1 MNRTL
6 MAYMLAAII
15 SFSAV
20 AAITMQPIDISAQ
33 TQPAAPT
40 QSPLQTQQQQQPSTQ
55 PLAISPSCG
64 QVITQNVILTS
75 NLNCAETDGLIVNA
89 GDLVIDLNG
98 HTISGPDI
106 DSDTQT
112 SSKVGIMIP
121 NVNNVVVQDGTIEGF
136 QAGILMTGSQNV
148 EVKGI
153 VAKNNQI
160 GLFSTGASILN
171 AHLSIIMNNQI
182 GIAGHSTQQSTFE
195 DNIIFQNNLAGITL
209 VNSDNSVITL
219 NSITESGNGL
229 YIDNQSNQNN
239 VNFNNVL
246 LNTIDVNN
254 ANGLPVNTNG
264 NTYDQNNCM
273 TANPSGICIGK

>member
-1 MNRTL
+1 MNRTF
-6 MAYMLAAII
+6 MIYILAAII
-15 SFSAV
+15 SFSAIT
-20 AAITMQPIDISAQ
+20 AITMQPISVSAQ
-33 TQPAAPT
+33 TQPAE
-40 QSPLQTQQQQQPSTQ
+40 QQPQTPAQVQ
-55 PLAISPSCG
+55 PVAISPSCG
-64 QVITQNVILTS
+64 QVITQNVVLTS

-89 GDLVIDLNG
+89 GDIVIDLNG

-136 QAGILMTGSQNV
+136 QAGVLMTGSQNV
-148 EVKGI
+148 EVKGMVI
-153 VAKNNQI
+153 KNNQI
-160 GLFSTGASILN
+160 GLFSTGASIVN

-195 DNIIFQNNLAGITL
+195 DNIIFQNTLAGITL
-209 VNSDNSVITL
+209 VNSDNSVVTL

-229 YIDNQSNQNN
+229 YIDNQSTQNT

>member
-20 AAITMQPIDISAQ
+20 AAITMQPISLNAQ
-33 TQPAAPT
+33 TQPA
-40 QSPLQTQQQQQPSTQ
+40 QQQPTGTPQPSTQ

-75 NLNCAETDGLIVNA
+75 NLNCAESDGLIVGA
-89 GDLVIDLNG
+89 SDIVVDLNG
-98 HTISGPDI
+98 HTISGPDV
-106 DSDTQT
+106 DSDTKT

-121 NVNNVVVQDGTIEGF
+121 NMNNVVVQDGTIEGF

-160 GLFSTGASILN
+160 GLFRYWCK
-171 AHLSIIMNNQI
+171 H
-182 GIAGHSTQQSTFE
+182 TQCTFVHNYE
-195 DNIIFQNNLAGITL
+195 
-209 VNSDNSVITL
+209 
-219 NSITESGNGL
+219 
-229 YIDNQSNQNN
+229 
-239 VNFNNVL
+239 
-246 LNTIDVNN
+246 
-254 ANGLPVNTNG
+254 
-264 NTYDQNNCM
+264 
-273 TANPSGICIGK
+273 

>member
-20 AAITMQPIDISAQ
+20 AAITMQPISLSAQ
-33 TQPAAPT
+33 TQPP
-40 QSPLQTQQQQQPSTQ
+40 QQQPTATPQSSSQ

-75 NLNCAETDGLIVNA
+75 NLNCAESDGLIVGA
-89 GDLVIDLNG
+89 SDIVVDLNG
-98 HTISGPDI
+98 HTISGPDV
-106 DSDTQT
+106 DSDTKT

-121 NVNNVVVQDGTIEGF
+121 NMNNVVVQDGTIEGF

-160 GLFSTGASILN
+160 GLFR
-171 AHLSIIMNNQI
+171 
-182 GIAGHSTQQSTFE
+182 
-195 DNIIFQNNLAGITL
+195 
-209 VNSDNSVITL
+209 
-219 NSITESGNGL
+219 
-229 YIDNQSNQNN
+229 YW
-239 VNFNNVL
+239 
-246 LNTIDVNN
+246 
-254 ANGLPVNTNG
+254 
-264 NTYDQNNCM
+264 C
-273 TANPSGICIGK
+273 

>member
-6 MAYMLAAII
+6 FTYMLTAII
-15 SFSAV
+15 SFSV
-20 AAITMQPIDISAQ
+20 VTAITMQPISVSAQ
-33 TQPAAPT
+33 TQPAE
-40 QSPLQTQQQQQPSTQ
+40 QQPQTPAQVQ
-55 PLAISPSCG
+55 PVAISPSCG
-64 QVITQNVILTS
+64 QVITQNVVLTS

-89 GDLVIDLNG
+89 GDIVIDLNG

-136 QAGILMTGSQNV
+136 QAGVLMTGSQNV
-148 EVKGI
+148 EVKGMVI
-153 VAKNNQI
+153 KNNQI
-160 GLFSTGASILN
+160 GLFSTGASIVN

-195 DNIIFQNNLAGITL
+195 DNIIFQNTLAGITL

-239 VNFNNVL
+239 INFNNVL

>member
-1 MNRTL
+1 MI
-6 MAYMLAAII
+6 YILAAII
-15 SFSAV
+15 SFSAIT
-20 AAITMQPIDISAQ
+20 AITMQPISVSAQ
-33 TQPAAPT
+33 TQPAQP
-40 QSPLQTQQQQQPSTQ
+40 QTPAQVQ

-64 QVITQNVILTS
+64 QVITQNVVLTS

-89 GDLVIDLNG
+89 GDIVIDLNG

-136 QAGILMTGSQNV
+136 QAGVLMTGSQNV
-148 EVKGI
+148 EVKGMVI
-153 VAKNNQI
+153 KNNQI
-160 GLFSTGASILN
+160 GLLGTGASIVN

-195 DNIIFQNNLAGITL
+195 DNIIFQNTLAGITL

-239 VNFNNVL
+239 INFNNVL

>member
-1 MNRTL
+1 MIYILATL
-6 MAYMLAAII
+6 IA
-15 SFSAV
+15 FSSV
-20 AAITMQPIDISAQ
+20 ITITMQPIDIGAQ
-33 TQPAAPT
+33 TQPA
-40 QSPLQTQQQQQPSTQ
+40 QQQPTATPQSSTQ

-75 NLNCAETDGLIVNA
+75 NLNCAESDGLIVGA
-89 GDLVIDLNG
+89 SDIVVDLNG
-98 HTISGPDI
+98 HTISGPDV
-106 DSDTQT
+106 DSDTKT

-121 NVNNVVVQDGTIEGF
+121 NMNNVVVQDGTIEGF

-182 GIAGHSTQQSTFE
+182 GIAGHSTQQSTIE
-195 DNIIFQNNLAGITL
+195 NNILFQNTLAGVTL

>member
-6 MAYMLAAII
+6 ITYILTAII

-20 AAITMQPIDISAQ
+20 AAITMQPISLSAQ
-33 TQPAAPT
+33 IQ
-40 QSPLQTQQQQQPSTQ
+40 PLQQQPTAQQQQQPTAQQQQQPTAQQQQQPTAQ

-89 GDLVIDLNG
+89 GNIVVDLNG
-98 HTISGPDI
+98 HTISGPDV
-106 DSDTQT
+106 DSDTKT

-136 QAGILMTGSQNV
+136 QAGVLMTGSQNV

-160 GLFSTGASILN
+160 GLFSTGSSIIN

-182 GIAGHSTQQSTFE
+182 GIAGHSTQQSTIE
-195 DNIIFQNNLAGITL
+195 NNILFQNTLAG
-209 VNSDNSVITL
+209 
-219 NSITESGNGL
+219 
-229 YIDNQSNQNN
+229 
-239 VNFNNVL
+239 
-246 LNTIDVNN
+246 
-254 ANGLPVNTNG
+254 
-264 NTYDQNNCM
+264 
-273 TANPSGICIGK
+273 

>member
-20 AAITMQPIDISAQ
+20 AAITMQPISLNAQ
-33 TQPAAPT
+33 TQPA
-40 QSPLQTQQQQQPSTQ
+40 QQQPTGTPQSSTQ

-75 NLNCAETDGLIVNA
+75 NLNCAESDGLIVGA
-89 GDLVIDLNG
+89 SDIVVDLNG
-98 HTISGPDI
+98 HTISGPDV
-106 DSDTQT
+106 DSDTKT

-121 NVNNVVVQDGTIEGF
+121 NMNNVVVQDGTIEGF

-160 GLFSTGASILN
+160 GLFRYWCK
-171 AHLSIIMNNQI
+171 H
-182 GIAGHSTQQSTFE
+182 TQCTFVHNYE
-195 DNIIFQNNLAGITL
+195 
-209 VNSDNSVITL
+209 
-219 NSITESGNGL
+219 
-229 YIDNQSNQNN
+229 
-239 VNFNNVL
+239 
-246 LNTIDVNN
+246 
-254 ANGLPVNTNG
+254 
-264 NTYDQNNCM
+264 
-273 TANPSGICIGK
+273 

>member
-1 MNRTL
+1 MI
-6 MAYMLAAII
+6 YILAAII

-20 AAITMQPIDISAQ
+20 TAITMQPMVINAQ
-33 TQPAAPT
+33 LQP
-40 QSPLQTQQQQQPSTQ
+40 LQQQQTPTPGQ

-75 NLNCAETDGLIVNA
+75 NLNCAESDGLIVDA
-89 GDLVIDLNG
+89 GNIIIDLNG
-98 HTISGPDI
+98 HTISGPDV
-106 DSDTQT
+106 DSDTKT
-112 SSKVGIMIP
+112 SSKTGIVIP
-121 NVNNVVVQDGTIEGF
+121 NVNNVVVQDGSIEGF

-148 EVKGI
+148 EVKGM
-153 VAKNNQI
+153 VVKNNQI
-160 GLFSTGASILN
+160 GLFSTGSSIVN

-182 GIAGHSTQQSTFE
+182 GIAGHSTQQSTIE
-195 DNIIFQNNLAGITL
+195 DNILFQNTLAGITL

-264 NTYDQNNCM
+264 NIYDQNNCM

>member
-20 AAITMQPIDISAQ
+20 AAITMQPISLSAQ
-33 TQPAAPT
+33 TV
-40 QSPLQTQQQQQPSTQ
+40 QQQQTTTPQPSTQ

-75 NLNCAETDGLIVNA
+75 NLNCAESDGLIVGA
-89 GDLVIDLNG
+89 SDIVVDLNG
-98 HTISGPDI
+98 HTISGPDV
-106 DSDTQT
+106 DSDTKT

-121 NVNNVVVQDGTIEGF
+121 NMNNVVVQDGTIEGF

-182 GIAGHSTQQSTFE
+182 GIAGHSTQQSTIE
-195 DNIIFQNNLAGITL
+195 DNILFQNTLAGVTL

>member
-1 MNRTL
+1 MI
-6 MAYMLAAII
+6 YVLAAII
-15 SFSAV
+15 SFSAITT
-20 AAITMQPIDISAQ
+20 ITMQPISVSAQ
-33 TQPAAPT
+33 TQPV
-40 QSPLQTQQQQQPSTQ
+40 QQQPQTPAQVQ

-64 QVITQNVILTS
+64 QVITQNVVLTS

-89 GDLVIDLNG
+89 GDIVIDLNG

-136 QAGILMTGSQNV
+136 QAGVLMTGSQNV
-148 EVKGI
+148 EVKGMVI
-153 VAKNNQI
+153 KNNQI
-160 GLFSTGASILN
+160 GLFSTGASIVN

-239 VNFNNVL
+239 INFNNVL

>member
-1 MNRTL
+1 MNSTL
-6 MAYMLAAII
+6 ITYILAVVI

-20 AAITMQPIDISAQ
+20 TAVTIQPLSLYAQ
-33 TQPAAPT
+33 TQP
-40 QSPLQTQQQQQPSTQ
+40 TQQQQPSTQQLSTQ

-64 QVITQNVILTS
+64 QVITENVVLTS

-89 GDLVIDLNG
+89 GDIVIDLNG

-148 EVKGI
+148 EVKGM
-153 VAKNNQI
+153 VVKNNQI
-160 GLFSTGASILN
+160 GLFSTGSSIVN

-182 GIAGHSTQQSTFE
+182 GIAAHSTQQSSIE
-195 DNIIFQNNLAGITL
+195 DNILFQNILAGVTL